1 VYYEQGVLVVSSAT
15 GIYVLKEFIDS
26 CMCERLLDSINRCRR
41 KHKIPTIYRPANDR
55 PLNYSVIDGHRISRD
70 LPEILALHC
79 RVTDFIK
86 GIDPEI
92 EPITDARVACNVN
105 ITPSGGTYRY
115 HYDRN
120 AVTAILYLNETEG
133 GETECYPNYRVN
145 LFKDTRP
152 VLQRQLDRLLQT
164 EICRR
169 LSMKETVVR
178 PETGKLL
185 VMRGNRCLHSVLP
198 VRGNR
203 ERVNVIMSYDYP
215 GAHFDVADEL
225 NSYLYETAP
234 VEAADPNYACR
245 TEA

>member
-1 VYYEQGVLVVSSAT
+1 MSRAP
-15 GIYVLKEFIDS
+15 GIYVVKEFLDS
-26 CMCERLLDSINRCRR
+26 CTCERLLASISRCRK

-55 PLNYSVIDGHRISRD
+55 PLNYSVIDGHHISRD
-70 LPEILALHC
+70 LPEILDLYN
-79 RVTDFIK
+79 RVTSFIK
-86 GIDPEI
+86 EIDRDL

-105 ITPSGGTYRY
+105 ITPRGGTYRY

-133 GETECYPNYRVN
+133 GETECYPNYRLD

-152 VLQRQLDRLLQT
+152 VVQRQLDHLLQT
-164 EICRR
+164 EVCRR
-169 LSMKETVVR
+169 LSMKETLVR

-185 VMRGNRCLHSVLP
+185 IMRGNRCLHSVLP

-215 GAHFDVADEL
+215 GAHFNVADEL
-225 NSYLYETAP
+225 NSYLYETTA
-234 VEAADPNYACR
+234 VETVDPNYA
-245 TEA
+245 